1 MRLLHFLVRER
12 NRCYLR
18 PTTTALARIIDEV
31 ERLSVQERIELRRL
45 LATRIPMKEDL
56 TEDDFATIAAETFSL
71 LDSEEAT
78 LRRG

>member
-1 MRLLHFLVRER
+1 M
-12 NRCYLR
+12 
-18 PTTTALARIIDEV
+18 TTALARIIDEV

-45 LATRIPMKEDL
+45 LATRIPMTEDL

>member
-1 MRLLHFLVRER
+1 M
-12 NRCYLR
+12 
-18 PTTTALARIIDEV
+18 T
-31 ERLSVQERIELRRL
+31 
-45 LATRIPMKEDL
+45 EDL